1 MVIHAV
7 PFQSRDTAQQAGAD
21 KHLVTYPLIHRRRE
35 SMSGVTHSA
44 FGMRRRY
51 RAYTYCAPRPSVTP
65 MTNTDGP
72 RMCGGID
79 ESRARRAALS
89 STRTS
94 LSEEPSFFT
103 SLTFLDD
110 GGVADVF
117 DDELELHGNQEDML
131 WALTIEVKMVVNGH
145 TAKT

>member
-1 MVIHAV
+1 MA
-7 PFQSRDTAQQAGAD
+7 
-21 KHLVTYPLIHRRRE
+21 
-35 SMSGVTHSA
+35 
-44 FGMRRRY
+44 
-51 RAYTYCAPRPSVTP
+51 
-65 MTNTDGP
+65 NTDGP

-110 GGVADVF
+110 GGGADVF

-131 WALTIEVKMVVNGH
+131 WALTTEVKMVVNGQARCELEALADVGFKVYVKVH
-145 TAKT
+145 PSN